1 MARQQERS
9 ENTRRTLLKAFRAA
23 FLKRGFDR
31 TTTQQVLAD
40 TGLSKG
46 ALYHHFRSKT
56 EIAEAIYA
64 AESRRSIKQAISV
77 AEQHPTPLGRLR
89 AACMA
94 WTEEAR
100 APATSK
106 VLFEIG
112 PAAIG
117 MRRAKEIEDAIS
129 LPHIEN
135 LLQAAINA
143 GDIQLQNPALFGAM
157 LNALVAETAL
167 FSLRNHV
174 DPGDMLSDTLNA
186 LFNGMRAE

>member
-9 ENTRRTLLKAFRAA
+9 ENTRQTLLEAFRTA

-31 TTTQQVLAD
+31 TTTQQVLSE

-56 EIAEAIYA
+56 EIAEAIYEE
-64 AESRRSIKQAISV
+64 ESRRAIEQAINV
-77 AEQHPTPLGRLR
+77 AERHTTPLDRLR
-89 AACMA
+89 AACIA
-94 WTEEAR
+94 WTEAAR

-106 VLFEIG
+106 ILFEIG

-117 MRRAKEIEDAIS
+117 TRRAKKIEDAIS
-129 LPHIEN
+129 LPYIEN
-135 LLQAAINA
+135 LLQEAINA
-143 GDIQLQNPALFGAM
+143 GDIQLQNPALFAAM

-167 FSLRNHV
+167 FSLRNNA
-174 DPGDMLSDTLNA
+174 DPGDMLSVALNA
-186 LFNGMRAE
+186 LFDGMR